1 MVMTALVIAAAGA
14 TASMS
19 VGATVVREDP
29 VARPAIAVARDSARI
44 SNVAG
49 VVVSALGGEVRR
61 TGNGEATVTPAG
73 AATLIITLTY

>member
-1 MVMTALVIAAAGA
+1 MVMTALMIAAAGA

-19 VGATVVREDP
+19 VGATVVREEP
-29 VARPAIAVARDSARI
+29 AARPALAIARDSATI

-49 VVVSALGGEVRR
+49 VAVSAEGGAVRHSGKGEV
-61 TGNGEATVTPAG
+61 TVTPTS